1 MTGSVWVPIVVPI
14 VALLALGSW
23 LAMIYYADAHPQY
36 QHGSTRQAGVA
47 SGLPVSDARDGATGQ
62 ELASAAQHPGHE
74 AAPSK
79 TVPSKTV
86 PSGAAARNGAGRN
99 GAAHGDDPQPAPAQ
113 AGRHAA

>member
-1 MTGSVWVPIVVPI
+1 MTGSMWVPIVVPI
-14 VALLALGSW
+14 VAMLALGSW
-23 LAMIYYADAHPQY
+23 LAMIYYANAHPQY

-47 SGLPVSDARDGATGQ
+47 SGLPVSDTRDGATGQ
-62 ELASAAQHPGHE
+62 GLASAAQHPGHE

-79 TVPSKTV
+79 TVPSNTV
-86 PSGAAARNGAGRN
+86 PSGAARN